1 MEQTD
6 DRLWSCC
13 ARPKALVPYIDA
25 FARQLNEHGFKRY
38 SIAPQIRL
46 VAKFSRWLKANH
58 IGVERVTEEHVQ
70 RFLRRLKPRRSSQL
84 GFDAALHRL
93 IVFLQQLDVI
103 DEQAPLAEATPIQMV
118 VGAFAQTLAS
128 GPGPIACDLCSI
140 RPVHRTVS
148 WLNGLAATSSI
159 SPTCAPPMSSD
170 LSGDRPSG

>member
-6 DRLWSCC
+6 DRLWSLLR
-13 ARPKALVPYIDA
+13 APEGPLVPYIDA

-118 VGAFAQTLAS
+118 VGAFAQHLRQDRALSHATFVQYVPFIEQFLAERF
-128 GPGPIACDLCSI
+128 GNGVIDL
-140 RPVHRTVS
+140 
-148 WLNGLAATSSI
+148 
-159 SPTCAPPMSSD
+159 PTCAPPMSSD